1 MALSYV
7 KIASPNPNR
16 IKIIMT
22 RFRVLPLLLAV
33 FLFSSA
39 IKADSIINLDTTA
52 EPSPQFV
59 HSPEL
64 TKEPVTIRVRKKHTQ
79 LLTLHSDSTCKLKGK
94 VIKITDGDTVN
105 VLDVINQ
112 TLKIRLAGI
121 DAPER
126 GQPFGKAAGKFLA
139 SLINQQTVCV
149 NWYKHDKYQRLVGV
163 ITHEG
168 EDINLAMITAGYA
181 WHSKKYQHEQSEAD
195 RGLYNNAEQQARSDV
210 IGLWSQPDPVT
221 PANWRKGN
229 RPNKSVKV
237 LALVSPEN
245 FSCDKK
251 RFCKQ
256 MTSCQEAIFY
266 LQQCNLSRLD
276 GDGDGVPC
284 SSKLCKQASD
294 YDIIA
299 SHCSGSRC
307 KVGRMSK
314 RSEASGKLRDLKG
327 VFPKE

>member
-1 MALSYV
+1 
-7 KIASPNPNR
+7 
-16 IKIIMT
+16 MT
-22 RFRVLPLLLAV
+22 RLRVLPLLLAV
-33 FLFSSA
+33 LIASA
-39 IKADSIINLDTTA
+39 IEAHDTINTINKSDLDTIVADPAPWPIRSPKSVETPIATRVQLKQTQLDSTLRADSA
-52 EPSPQFV
+52 
-59 HSPEL
+59 
-64 TKEPVTIRVRKKHTQ
+64 
-79 LLTLHSDSTCKLKGK
+79 CKLKGK

-195 RGLYNNAEQQARSDV
+195 RDLYDNAEKQARSDV

-221 PANWRKGN
+221 PADWRKGN
-229 RPNKSVKV
+229 RPNKLVKV

-245 FSCDKK
+245 FTCDKK

-299 SHCSGSRC
+299 SHCSGSAC
-307 KVGRMSK
+307 QVDRMSK
-314 RSEASGKLRDLKG
+314 RSEASGKRRDLKG